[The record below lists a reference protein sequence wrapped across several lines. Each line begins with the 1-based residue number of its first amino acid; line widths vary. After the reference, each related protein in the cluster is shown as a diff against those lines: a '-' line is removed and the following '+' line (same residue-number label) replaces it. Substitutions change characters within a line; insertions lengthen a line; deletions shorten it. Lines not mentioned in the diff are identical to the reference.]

1 MVSNM
6 TIKGDSNN
14 YSLGAL
20 AMCRQ
25 TTATVIG
32 FFIRNS
38 QKARW
43 GLCAIMTMMVLLQ
56 GCTTSGALS
65 GSSAGVPT
73 RHAMTA
79 EALMDLVQEAELAY
93 QSAQWDTAA
102 AQYQKL
108 VGVLPDDPYAWFR
121 LGNSLT
127 QQGRY
132 SQAILAYERSLEYDS
147 VQAKP
152 WFNLSTTYLLGA
164 QVATLKAWEA
174 EGISDDTR
182 AVAQNR
188 LNMLTA
194 LLQ

>member
-6 TIKGDSNN
+6 TINGDSNH
-14 YSLGAL
+14 YSVGAF
-20 AMCRQ
+20 AVCRQ

-38 QKARW
+38 QKAHW
-43 GLCAIMTMMVLLQ
+43 GICSIMTMMVLLQ
-56 GCTTSGALS
+56 GCSTPGALLD
-65 GSSAGVPT
+65 SSAGVTT
-73 RHAMTA
+73 RHTMAA
-79 EALMDLVQEAELAY
+79 EELMDLVQAAELAY
-93 QSAQWDTAA
+93 QSAQWDNAA

-127 QQGRY
+127 QQERY

-174 EGISDDTR
+174 VGISDDTR

-188 LNMLTA
+188 LNMLTN
-194 LLQ
+194 LLN

>member
-1 MVSNM
+1 MVSDM
-6 TIKGDSNN
+6 TIKGFSNK
-14 YSLGAL
+14 YSVSAFL
-20 AMCRQ
+20 RRR
-25 TTATVIG
+25 TTASTVISV
-32 FFIRNS
+32 FSSYS
-38 QKARW
+38 QRRF
-43 GLCAIMTMMVLLQ
+43 GAICVFTIMVLLQ
-56 GCTTSGALS
+56 GCSTPGVPS
-65 GSSAGVPT
+65 GSSPGVAKRP
-73 RHAMTA
+73 AMTTDD
-79 EALMDLVQEAELAY
+79 LMDLVQEAEVAY
-93 QSAQWDTAA
+93 QGAQWDNAA

-132 SQAILAYERSLEYDS
+132 SQAILAYERSLKYDS

-174 EGISDDTR
+174 DGISDDTR
-182 AVAQNR
+182 AVAQQR
-188 LNMLTA
+188 LNMLTD